1 MRTKYKRLTAS
12 NVPCSVDSLR
22 YNHEH
27 KQYYYR
33 LQELEDKIEQGTM
46 VDLPVKLGQEV
57 RYIPHYHGKPYCGV
71 EKDVVR
77 MIGFSSRGFQF
88 RLRDAVDRQKTYMLG
103 KSVFL
108 TKEEA
113 EGQLKKEEETIG
125 SLNEE

>member
-1 MRTKYKRLTAS
+1 MKNKYKRLTTS

-22 YNHEH
+22 FNPEH
-27 KQYYYR
+27 KQYYYK
-33 LQELEDKIEQGTM
+33 LQELEDKIEQGTI
-46 VDLPVKLGQEV
+46 VELPVRLGQEV
-57 RYIPHYHGKPYCGV
+57 WYIPHYHGKSYCGV
-71 EKDVVR
+71 KKDVIR

-88 RLRDAVDRQKTYMLG
+88 RLRDAADRQKTYMLG

-113 EGQLKKEEETIG
+113 EGQLKKEETIG